1 MSNITL
7 PSISAGGSL
16 RRYLA
21 EIGQFP
27 ILRKD
32 EEYTLA
38 KNWREHED
46 IDAAHTLVT
55 SHLRLVA
62 KIAMGYRGYGLPISD
77 LISEGNI
84 GLMKAVKRFDPDK
97 GFRLATYALLW
108 IKASIQ
114 EYILHSWSLVKIG
127 TTSAQK
133 KLFFNLRRVKNE
145 LKVFEEKELSPE
157 IIKNI
162 SHQLVVEEQEVIN
175 MNQRINGD
183 YSLNAPRQVDSNEGD
198 WQEILVDEKSIDQET
213 YVAEKQE
220 IEKRKS
226 MLGKALSLLSER
238 ERTIFSYR
246 RLAEEP
252 KTLEVLSKEF
262 NISRERVRQIEVKAF
277 EKVQLEVKNISNS
290 HDNLVIENHKNNKFT

>member
-7 PSISAGGSL
+7 PSISADGSL
-16 RRYLA
+16 RRYMA

-27 ILRKD
+27 FLRKD

-38 KNWREHED
+38 KNWHEHED

-133 KLFFNLRRVKNE
+133 KLFFNLRRIKNE

-157 IIKNI
+157 IIKKI
-162 SHQLVVEEQEVIN
+162 SQKLVVDEQEVIN
-175 MNQRINGD
+175 MNQRIGGD
-183 YSLNAPRQVDSNEGD
+183 YSLNAPRTIDSNEGD
-198 WQEILVDEKSIDQET
+198 WQEVLVDDKSIDQET
-213 YVAEKQE
+213 YVSEKQE
-220 IEKRKS
+220 LDKRKS
-226 MLGKALSLLSER
+226 MLGNALSLLSER
-238 ERTIFSYR
+238 ERIIFSYR
-246 RLAEEP
+246 RLTDAP
-252 KTLEVLSKEF
+252 KTLEELSKEF

-277 EKVQLEVKNISNS
+277 DKVQIAVKNISKS
-290 HDNLVIENHKNNKFT
+290 QSNLVIENNKTN

>member
-7 PSISAGGSL
+7 PSISADGSL
-16 RRYLA
+16 RRYMA

-27 ILRKD
+27 ILKKD

-38 KNWREHED
+38 KNWHEHED
-46 IDAAHTLVT
+46 IDAAHALVT

-114 EYILHSWSLVKIG
+114 EYVLHSWSLVKIG

-157 IIKNI
+157 IIKKI
-162 SHQLVVEEQEVIN
+162 SQKLVVDEQEVIN
-175 MNQRINGD
+175 MNQRIGGD
-183 YSLNAPRQVDSNEGD
+183 YSLNAPRTIGANEGD
-198 WQEILVDEKSIDQET
+198 WQEVLVDDKSIDQET
-213 YVAEKQE
+213 YVSEKQE
-220 IEKRKS
+220 LDKRKS
-226 MLGKALSLLSER
+226 MLGNALSLLSER
-238 ERTIFSYR
+238 ERIIFSYR
-246 RLAEEP
+246 RLTDAP
-252 KTLEVLSKEF
+252 KTLEELSKEF

-277 EKVQLEVKNISNS
+277 DKVQIAVKNISKS
-290 HDNLVIENHKNNKFT
+290 QSNLVIENNKTN

>member
-133 KLFFNLRRVKNE
+133 KLFFNLRRIKNE

-157 IIKNI
+157 IIKKI

-238 ERTIFSYR
+238 ERKIFSYR

-277 EKVQLEVKNISNS
+277 EKVQLEVKNISSS
-290 HDNLVIENHKNNKFT
+290 HNNLVIENNKNNKFT

>member
-1 MSNITL
+1 MNL
-7 PSISAGGSL
+7 PILSSEGNLAF
-16 RRYLA
+16 YLQ
-21 EIGQFP
+21 EIKKFP
-27 ILRKD
+27 ILTAN
-32 EEYTLA
+32 EEFLLA
-38 KNWREHED
+38 KKFKETGDTE
-46 IDAAHTLVT
+46 AAHKLVT

-97 GFRLATYALLW
+97 GFRLATYALMW

-145 LKVFEEKELSPE
+145 LKIFEEKELSPE
-157 IIKNI
+157 MIKKI

-175 MNQRINGD
+175 MNQRISGD
-183 YSLNAPRQVDSNEGD
+183 YSLNAPRRNYSDEGD
-198 WQEILVDEKSIDQET
+198 WQEVLEDDKSIDQET
-213 YVAEKQE
+213 YVLEKQE

-238 ERTIFSYR
+238 ERKIFNYR
-246 RLAEEP
+246 RLTDEP

-277 EKVQLEVKNISNS
+277 EKVQIEVKNISHSQN
-290 HDNLVIENHKNNKFT
+290 NLVIENHKNK

>member
-7 PSISAGGSL
+7 PSISADGSL
-16 RRYLA
+16 RRYMA

-27 ILRKD
+27 LLRKD

-38 KNWREHED
+38 KNWLEHED

-133 KLFFNLRRVKNE
+133 KLFFNLRRIKNE

-157 IIKNI
+157 IIKKI
-162 SHQLVVEEQEVIN
+162 SQKLVVDEQEVIN
-175 MNQRINGD
+175 MNQRIGGD
-183 YSLNAPRQVDSNEGD
+183 YSLNAPRTIDANEGD
-198 WQEILVDEKSIDQET
+198 WQEVLADDKSIDQET
-213 YVAEKQE
+213 YVSEKQE
-220 IEKRKS
+220 LDKRKS
-226 MLGKALSLLSER
+226 MLGNALSLLSER
-238 ERTIFSYR
+238 ERIIFSYR
-246 RLAEEP
+246 RLTDEP
-252 KTLEVLSKEF
+252 KTLEELSKEF

-277 EKVQLEVKNISNS
+277 DKVQIAVKNISKS
-290 HDNLVIENHKNNKFT
+290 QSNLVIENNKTN

>member
-133 KLFFNLRRVKNE
+133 KLFFNLRRIKNE

-157 IIKNI
+157 IIKKI

-238 ERTIFSYR
+238 ERKIFIYR

-277 EKVQLEVKNISNS
+277 EKVQLEVKNISSS
-290 HDNLVIENHKNNKFT
+290 HNNLVIENHKNNKFT

>member
-1 MSNITL
+1 MSDITL
-7 PSISAGGSL
+7 PSISADGSL
-16 RRYLA
+16 RRYMA

-27 ILRKD
+27 LLRKD

-38 KNWREHED
+38 KNWHEHED

-133 KLFFNLRRVKNE
+133 KLFFNLRRIKNE

-157 IIKNI
+157 IIKKI
-162 SHQLVVEEQEVIN
+162 SQKLVVDEQEVIN
-175 MNQRINGD
+175 MNQRIGGD
-183 YSLNAPRQVDSNEGD
+183 YSLNASRTIDANKGD
-198 WQEILVDEKSIDQET
+198 WQEVLVDDKSIDQET
-213 YVAEKQE
+213 YVSEKQE
-220 IEKRKS
+220 LDKRKS
-226 MLGKALSLLSER
+226 MLGNALSLLSER
-238 ERTIFSYR
+238 ERIIFSYR
-246 RLAEEP
+246 RLTDEP
-252 KTLEVLSKEF
+252 KTLEELSKEF

-277 EKVQLEVKNISNS
+277 DKVQIAVKSISKS
-290 HDNLVIENHKNNKFT
+290 QSNLAIENNKTN

>member
-7 PSISAGGSL
+7 PSISADGSL
-16 RRYLA
+16 KRYLS

-27 ILRKD
+27 ILQKD

-38 KNWREHED
+38 KNWVEHED

-114 EYILHSWSLVKIG
+114 EHILHSWSLVKIG

-133 KLFFNLRRVKNE
+133 KLFFNLRRIKNE
-145 LKVFEEKELSPE
+145 LKVFDEKDLSPE
-157 IIKNI
+157 TVKKI
-162 SHQLVVEEQEVIN
+162 SQKLVVDEQEVIN
-175 MNQRINGD
+175 MNQRIGGD
-183 YSLNAPRQVDSNEGD
+183 YSLNAPRTIESSDGD
-198 WQEILVDEKSIDQET
+198 WQEVLVDEKSVNQET
-213 YVAEKQE
+213 YVAEKE
-220 IEKRKS
+220 ELEKRKS
-226 MLGKALSLLSER
+226 MLGSALSLLSDR
-238 ERTIFSYR
+238 ERKIFSYR
-246 RLAEEP
+246 RLTDDP
-252 KTLEVLSKEF
+252 KTLEELSKEY
-262 NISRERVRQIEVKAF
+262 NVSRERIRQIEVKAF
-277 EKVQLEVKNISNS
+277 EKVQSAVKSISKSEN
-290 HDNLVIENHKNNKFT
+290 NLAIEDKKFI

>member
-133 KLFFNLRRVKNE
+133 KLFFNLRRIKNE

-157 IIKNI
+157 IIKKI

-238 ERTIFSYR
+238 ERKIFSYR

-290 HDNLVIENHKNNKFT
+290 HNNLVIENHKSNKFT